1 VAIVGAGPESWEGRD
16 DTQTEDAGL
25 PEHER
30 DETRRSGDTGFEE
43 DAPGL
48 AGMGDSGL
56 DDSGLPEHEDDTR
69 AGTDTATGEQNP

>member
-1 VAIVGAGPESWEGRD
+1 MGAGPESWEGRD

-30 DETRRSGDTGFEE
+30 DETRRSGDTVFEE